1 MKLNHRDK
9 LLLIGVFVVLIWV
22 AGIMLFIKPALE
34 DMKSASQT
42 LDAKEIELSGLEK
55 QIDEDKNLP
64 QDVEDAHAEASKIAD
79 GFYNLLQQHEAMTE
93 VQGQFDFDDKREGQ
107 EIKNS
112 DLSISQMQVASL
124 EKFTEEKRIK
134 LSQAQIIV
142 DGMNEIDTS
151 KLDTAI
157 DVNDY
162 EMSFKFT
169 ATKKDLIAFIQNLQT
184 NPDRSLVIKTLRIE
198 DMGENKDDT
207 ELSGQMSL
215 DFMMLPQLKSI
226 EEIQADADT
235 KTEKA
240 VAAEE

>member
-55 QIDEDKNLP
+55 QIDDDKNLP

-79 GFYNLLQQHEAMTE
+79 VFYNLLQQHEAMTE

-226 EEIQADADT
+226 EEIQAAADT

>member
-22 AGIMLFIKPALE
+22 AGIMLFIKPALD

-55 QIDEDKNLP
+55 QIDDDKNLP
-64 QDVEDAHAEASKIAD
+64 QDVEDAHAEASEIAD
-79 GFYNLLQQHEAMTE
+79 VFYALLQQHEAMTE

-112 DLSISQMQVASL
+112 DLSISEMQVASL
-124 EKFTEEKRIK
+124 KRFTEENRIK

-184 NPDRSLVIKTLRIE
+184 NPDRSLVIKTLKIE

-226 EEIQADADT
+226 EEIQAAAET

-240 VAAEE
+240 VATEE

>member
-55 QIDEDKNLP
+55 QIKEDENLP
-64 QDVEDAHAEASKIAD
+64 QDVEKAHEEANEIAD
-79 GFYNLLQQHEAMTE
+79 VFYGLLQQHEAMTE
-93 VQGQFDFDDKREGQ
+93 VQGQFDLDDKKEGQ
-107 EIKNS
+107 EIKNL
-112 DLSISQMQVASL
+112 DLSISEMQVESL
-124 EKFTEEKRIK
+124 DKFTEKNRLK

-142 DGMNEIDTS
+142 DGVNEVDTS
-151 KLDTAI
+151 KLETVI

-162 EMSFKFT
+162 SMSFKFT
-169 ATKKDLIAFIQNLQT
+169 STKKDLITFIQNLQT
-184 NPDRSLVIKTLRIE
+184 NPDRSLVIRSLKIQ

-207 ELSGQMSL
+207 EITGEMSL

-226 EEIQADADT
+226 EEIQAAAGT

>member
-22 AGIMLFIKPALE
+22 AGIMLFIKPALD
-34 DMKSASQT
+34 DMKNASQT

-64 QDVEDAHAEASKIAD
+64 QDVENAHAEASEIAD
-79 GFYNLLQQHEAMTE
+79 VFYGLLQQHEAMTE

-112 DLSISQMQVASL
+112 DLSISEMQVATL
-124 EKFTEEKRIK
+124 DKFTEENRIK

-142 DGMNEIDTS
+142 DGMNEVDTS
-151 KLDTAI
+151 QLETI
-157 DVNDY
+157 TDVNDY

-207 ELSGQMSL
+207 ELSGEMSL

-226 EEIQADADT
+226 EEIQAAADT

-240 VAAEE
+240 VATEE